1 MFGLRNSCF
10 RSQTRSRKKRKKEG
24 NFEFHFDARVTNRS
38 NISTSKRRERVVVS
52 QKKRVSIDSI
62 YYFHENYRDDRANI
76 DREEDLV
83 LRDANIAS
91 VFFPLAARKKG
102 ESVGKLGGIG

>member
-1 MFGLRNSCF
+1 M
-10 RSQTRSRKKRKKEG
+10 
-24 NFEFHFDARVTNRS
+24 
-38 NISTSKRRERVVVS
+38 SKRRERVVVS
-52 QKKRVSIDSI
+52 QKKRISIDSI

-91 VFFPLAARKKG
+91 VFFSLAARKKG

>member
-1 MFGLRNSCF
+1 M
-10 RSQTRSRKKRKKEG
+10 
-24 NFEFHFDARVTNRS
+24 NRS

-52 QKKRVSIDSI
+52 QKKWVSIDSI

-91 VFFPLAARKKG
+91 VFFPRFRGEEKRRKR
-102 ESVGKLGGIG
+102 GKTRRNWITHE